1 MKAALLACAVPFVTF
16 ASVGK
21 VTLADGAST
30 RVDDKGAATRLEV
43 GTAIELNDT
52 LKVTSGHLKI
62 ELNDGSEIALDKGG
76 ELKIDEAEFQGQDCK
91 SFVGTLKSGSL
102 WTKVK
107 HLLGG
112 AKYEVKTQRAV
123 AGVRGTIFR
132 VDADTLVLA
141 AKGRRTTVVRVIEG
155 AVGVTS
161 KVSKLVKKA
170 APNGKRTE
178 VAKPAE
184 ISADQW
190 EQKFVELSA
199 GQAKIVGDDGE
210 DLFEKAELADKEKN
224 DAFQKW
230 LDGQN
235 KPTK

>member
-1 MKAALLACAVPFVTF
+1 MKAALWWWVVPQLAF

-21 VTLADGAST
+21 VTL
-30 RVDDKGAATRLEV
+30 VDGAATRVDEKGAAVKLEP

-52 LKVTSGHLKI
+52 LKVSSGHLKI
-62 ELNDGSEIALDKGG
+62 ELTDGSEIALDKGG

-102 WTKVK
+102 WTRVK

-155 AVGVTS
+155 AVGVSS
-161 KVSKLVKKA
+161 KVARAVAKA
-170 APNGKRTE
+170 APGKRQQ
-178 VAKPAE
+178 VAGPAE
-184 ISADQW
+184 ISQDQW
-190 EQKFVELSA
+190 EQKFVELQA
-199 GQAKIVGDDGE
+199 GEAKIVGDDGE
-210 DLFEKAELADKEKN
+210 DLYERAELTDKEKN

>member
-1 MKAALLACAVPFVTF
+1 VKLVLLSCVVPFVAF
-16 ASVGK
+16 ASIGK
-21 VTLADGAST
+21 VTLADGAAT
-30 RVDDKGAATRLEV
+30 RVDEKGAAVALMA
-43 GTAIELNDT
+43 GTEIELNDT

-161 KVSKLVKKA
+161 KISKAVKA
-170 APNGKRTE
+170 ATPGKRTE
-178 VAKPAE
+178 VKGPAE

-190 EQKFVELSA
+190 EQKFIELQA
-199 GQAKIVGDDGE
+199 GQAKIVGDDGQ
-210 DLFEKAELADKEKN
+210 DLYEKAELADKEKN

-230 LDGQN
+230 LDSQN